1 MPDEN
6 QILQT
11 IQSFTLKLLALR
23 DVTICLLAAQA
34 RTNSDQT
41 ALFREIS
48 DGLDQRLAQ
57 TIPQT
62 ASPQIAAMGEQIRNE
77 IDLIIGSA
85 QRALGHGTN

>member
-1 MPDEN
+1 MPDES

-11 IQSFTLKLLALR
+11 IQTLMVKLSAVR
-23 DVTICLLAAQA
+23 DITICLLAAQA
-34 RTNSDQT
+34 RTYSDQT

-48 DGLDQRLAQ
+48 EGLDKRLAQ

-62 ASPQIAAMGEQIRNE
+62 ASQKIAAMGEQLRVE